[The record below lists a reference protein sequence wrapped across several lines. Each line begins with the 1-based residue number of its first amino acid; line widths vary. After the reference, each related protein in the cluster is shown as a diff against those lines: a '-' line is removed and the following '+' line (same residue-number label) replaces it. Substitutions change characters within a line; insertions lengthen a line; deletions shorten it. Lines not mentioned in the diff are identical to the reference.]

1 MRGGDKQ
8 EALSFVCGRENWG
21 KTASFPPFIA
31 RARSWSLVPRC
42 YGRSG
47 HETTTN
53 RRHPRK
59 GGLVHVHTCKQ
70 FPTARTR
77 MFSRVAVKDLLD
89 HQRYDGR
96 RNWFKSSNISLQNVS
111 AEECSTKSYQ
121 SGRHHRP
128 VCRGF
133 CRCR

>member
-8 EALSFVCGRENWG
+8 EALSLCVGG
-21 KTASFPPFIA
+21 KTVGKPHHFRLSL

-59 GGLVHVHTCKQ
+59 RGLVHVHTCKQ
-70 FPTARTR
+70 FPHACNQE
-77 MFSRVAVKDLLD
+77 FAVKDLLD
-89 HQRYDGR
+89 HQPYDGR
-96 RNWFKSSNISLQNVS
+96 RNWFGSNNISL
-111 AEECSTKSYQ
+111 A
-121 SGRHHRP
+121 
-128 VCRGF
+128 
-133 CRCR
+133 RCQYGGMFNKVLPKWASPPTCLQRFLQLQV

>member
-77 MFSRVAVKDLLD
+77 MLSRVAVKDLLD
-89 HQRYDGR
+89 HQPYDGR
-96 RNWFKSSNISLQNVS
+96 RNWFKSSNISLKCQ
-111 AEECSTKSYQ
+111 
-121 SGRHHRP
+121 
-128 VCRGF
+128 RGGMF
-133 CRCR
+133 NKVLPKWASPPTHLQRFLQV